1 MILIN
6 SEWECRLVHFTLEG
20 EKNGLFYKVEN
31 IPALEL
37 SNSTSEYIP

>member
-20 EKNGLFYKVEN
+20 KKIGMFYKVEKM
-31 IPALEL
+31 PALEP
-37 SNSTSEYIP
+37 SNSTSEYMS